1 MTRCDRLP
9 LLVFLLLV
17 APMLVLAAA
26 CGDDDG
32 SNPGADADTTVQS
45 DGDASE
51 QDDADVSDPDVD
63 DTAEED
69 TVEPIY
75 PGNPCETDEECSTG
89 LCYGAATKQGAFEPA
104 ECQLACLQPLDWDS
118 YCNSDTDCC
127 GNNSCC
133 LGCGEQEGLCLIT
146 AP

>member
-1 MTRCDRLP
+1 MP
-9 LLVFLLLV
+9 LFVLV
-17 APMLVLAAA
+17 PA

-32 SNPGADADTTVQS
+32 VASDGDATVQPDDGVSGPLDS
-45 DGDASE
+45 DGDASD
-51 QDDADVSDPDVD
+51 QDAN
-63 DTAEED
+63 DTAEAD

-104 ECQLACLQPLDWDS
+104 ECQTACLQPLDWDS
-118 YCNSDTDCC
+118 YCNSDADCC
-127 GNNSCC
+127 GSNSCC